1 MSNQDQLQR
10 SLGYRFSDQTLLTLA
25 LSHRSVGATNNER
38 LEFLGDSIL
47 NHVIAEALYAK
58 YPAAREGD
66 LSRMRASLVKGD
78 TLAEVASEL
87 DLGDYL
93 LLGTGERKSGGH
105 RRHSILADAL
115 EAITGAVLLDSDVAQ
130 CRECLLRWFATRL
143 ANPALDVTEKDPK
156 TRLQEYLQGRRR
168 PLPVYELLC
177 VTGEDHNQKFD
188 VACRMQNPE
197 MVMQAAGNSR
207 QRAEQAVAELVL
219 ENIKN
224 HGTR

>member
-10 SLGYRFSDQTLLTLA
+10 SLGYRFSDQTPLTLA

-93 LLGTGERKSGGH
+93 LLGT
-105 RRHSILADAL
+105 
-115 EAITGAVLLDSDVAQ
+115 
-130 CRECLLRWFATRL
+130 
-143 ANPALDVTEKDPK
+143 
-156 TRLQEYLQGRRR
+156 
-168 PLPVYELLC
+168 
-177 VTGEDHNQKFD
+177 
-188 VACRMQNPE
+188 
-197 MVMQAAGNSR
+197 
-207 QRAEQAVAELVL
+207 
-219 ENIKN
+219 
-224 HGTR
+224 